1 MFVHYDAIEYK
12 AGKVRFDLQDG
23 RSFHARIYEPEI
35 ILTKGESMIKVGDI
49 IDDGK
54 HIVTRVEPL
63 CGGDLAWVSWKDV
76 EQEDDECPTNQ

>member
-1 MFVHYDAIEYK
+1 MWYPSKRIHIRESNK
-12 AGKVRFDLQDG
+12 EMEQAGEL
-23 RSFHARIYEPEI
+23 
-35 ILTKGESMIKVGDI
+35 MITVGDI
-49 IDDGK
+49 IHDGK